1 MIPIPAFILRLR
13 QIFARIL
20 VAGRSNALLAVGLVV
35 LVANA
40 YVAFEAARVLIQYED
55 QSKEALETLVTLEQV
70 LSIMRDVET
79 GARGFVITG
88 HASYLEPYR
97 AAIRRVDEEFT
108 QLTALIG
115 DDPAQLPYL
124 RELRPDIAAKLA
136 VTDQLIRVRMTGGF
150 DQARDLEQ
158 TGQGRALMDSIRV
171 TVRQMSAIEN
181 GTFTALSLEAEE
193 YGNRTLITLGIFT
206 VVSLLLLSSV
216 HFLAQR
222 NLEKREQFSRMLQAA
237 NEGLEVRVQAR
248 TAELEQA
255 NERLRAEVEERLR
268 AEEQLR
274 TTNAE
279 LVRSNR
285 ELEDFAYVA
294 SHDLQEP
301 LRKIQTFA
309 SMLDM
314 DYGQDLDQE
323 AHRYLER
330 LSQSASRMSRLI
342 ADLLSFSRVTTKVKP
357 FEPTDLNQVVNTVL
371 SDLEVAIKETHA
383 EIYVSHLPTIDADE
397 PQMRQLFQNLIG
409 NALKFRRTD
418 RNPVIRI
425 ESNLSRNGQ
434 PDSRSIL
441 TITDN
446 GIGFD
451 EKYLD
456 RIFTPFQRLH
466 NKEEY
471 EGTGIGLS
479 ICRRIV
485 ERHGGTITA
494 HSKPG
499 EGTTFIVNLPVHQ
512 PNVAEPAP
520 VSA

>member
-1 MIPIPAFILRLR
+1 MISIPTVISRLR
-13 QIFARIL
+13 HLFSRIL
-20 VAGRSNALLAVGLVV
+20 EAGRSNVLLAVGLVV
-35 LVANA
+35 LVVNA
-40 YVAFEAARVLIQYED
+40 YVAFESARVLIQYED
-55 QSKEALETLVTLEQV
+55 ESKEALETLVTLEQV
-70 LSIMRDVET
+70 LSIIRDVET

-97 AAIRRVDEEFT
+97 AAIRRVDEELT
-108 QLTALIG
+108 QLTDLIG
-115 DDPAQLPYL
+115 SDTSQEPYL
-124 RELRPDIAAKLA
+124 RQLRPDIAAILA
-136 VTDQLIRVRMTGGF
+136 FTDQLIQVRMRGGF
-150 DQARDLEQ
+150 DQARDLVQ
-158 TGQGRALMDSIRV
+158 TGRGRALMDSIRV
-171 TVRQMSAIEN
+171 TVREMYDIEN
-181 GTFTALSLEAEE
+181 GMFTALSLRAKE
-193 YGNRTLITLGIFT
+193 YGNRTRITLGIFT

-237 NEGLEVRVQAR
+237 NESLEERVQSR
-248 TAELEQA
+248 TSELEQT
-255 NERLRAEVEERLR
+255 NERLRAEVDERLR

-274 TTNAE
+274 TANEE

-314 DYGQDLDQE
+314 DYSADLDDE
-323 AHRYLER
+323 GRRYLER
-330 LSQSASRMSRLI
+330 LAQSASRMSRLI

-357 FEPTDLNQVVNTVL
+357 FEPTDLNHVLNYVL
-371 SDLEVAIKETHA
+371 SDLEVTIQETGA
-383 EIYVSHLPTIDADE
+383 EIRTSGLPTIEADE
-397 PQMRQLFQNLIG
+397 PQMRQLFQNLIA
-409 NALKFRRTD
+409 NALKFRNQD
-418 RNPVIRI
+418 RHPIIRI
-425 ESNLSRNGQ
+425 EGELSRNGQ
-434 PDSRSIL
+434 PDSRCTL
-441 TITDN
+441 TFTDN

-466 NKEEY
+466 NKERY

-479 ICRRIV
+479 ICRRIA

-494 HSKPG
+494 RSTPG
-499 EGTTFIVNLPVHQ
+499 EGATFIVELPVHQ
-512 PNVAEPAP
+512 PATPEPAP
-520 VSA
+520 LPA